1 MEGGK
6 DTMQSTATFFKAL
19 PVFQNELD
27 LFVNWCT
34 TERQV
39 TTFVFMVNTMM
50 NENKR
55 DKGKN

>member
-1 MEGGK
+1 VEGGK
-6 DTMQSTATFFKAL
+6 DTLQSTATFFKAL

-27 LFVNWCT
+27 LFVNWRT

-39 TTFVFMVNTMM
+39 TTFVFMVKTMM
-50 NENKR
+50 NEDKS

>member
-1 MEGGK
+1 
-6 DTMQSTATFFKAL
+6 MQSTATFFKAL